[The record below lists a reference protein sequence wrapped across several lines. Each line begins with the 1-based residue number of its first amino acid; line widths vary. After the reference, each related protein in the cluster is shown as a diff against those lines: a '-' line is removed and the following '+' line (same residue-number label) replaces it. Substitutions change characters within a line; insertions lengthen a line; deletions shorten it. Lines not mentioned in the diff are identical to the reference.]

1 MNKKTLY
8 IIGGSLAGITVAY
21 FIYDII
27 KTKRNKSFGTNVNP
41 SDVEI
46 SKPNNSSDNN
56 TNNNTS
62 DSNINNE
69 LGVTQISEG
78 SYKSNRSILV
88 GDKGQRIYVLQ
99 SALNTLGAS
108 LVLDG
113 KYGAGT
119 YDAVYEYGDEWTV
132 FCKYGYAC
140 GLLPSEYNNIIS
152 KAEGF
157 GWSKQNALNESK
169 SLYSS

>member
-27 KTKRNKSFGTNVNP
+27 KTKRNKSFGTTVNP

-46 SKPNNSSDNN
+46 KKPNNTSD
-56 TNNNTS
+56 NNNTS
-62 DSNINNE
+62 NSNINNE

-78 SYKSNRSILV
+78 SYKRKNAFFV
-88 GDKGQRIYVLQ
+88 GDRGQRIYVLQ

-119 YDAVYEYGDEWTV
+119 YDAVYEYGDEWTI
-132 FCKYGYAC
+132 FCKNGYWC
-140 GLLPSEYNNIIS
+140 GLIPSEYNAIIR
-152 KAEGF
+152 KAEAF

>member
-27 KTKRNKSFGTNVNP
+27 KTKRNKSFGTTVNP

-46 SKPNNSSDNN
+46 KKPNNTSDN
-56 TNNNTS
+56 NNNTS

-69 LGVTQISEG
+69 LGVKQISEG
-78 SYKSNRSILV
+78 SYKYSKSIFV

-119 YDAVYEYGDEWTV
+119 YDAVYDYGDEWTIL
-132 FCKYGYAC
+132 CKYGYAC
-140 GLLPSEYNNIIS
+140 GLTTSEYNAIIR
-152 KAEGF
+152 KAEEF